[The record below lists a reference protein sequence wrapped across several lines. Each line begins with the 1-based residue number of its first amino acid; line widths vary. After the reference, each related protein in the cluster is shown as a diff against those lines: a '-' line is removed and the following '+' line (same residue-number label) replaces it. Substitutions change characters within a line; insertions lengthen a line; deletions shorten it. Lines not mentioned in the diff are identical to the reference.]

1 MKFPNPFADGK
12 IFGHE
17 PTLFIAAITSLLSVA
32 GTFGWHLLSAD
43 QAAVWVL
50 AINAIAGIV
59 NALLVRPVSPVA
71 FTYAIPIFVSLGAAY
86 GFEIPE
92 DTIFM
97 INAAVVP
104 VLALMTR
111 GQVTPK
117 DTALSSSTIAAG
129 APDVQTVP
137 EG

>member
-1 MKFPNPFADGK
+1 MRFPNPFADGK

-17 PTLFIAAITSLLSVA
+17 PTLFIAAITSLIMVA
-32 GTFGWHLLSAD
+32 GTLGFSLLSAD

-50 AINAIAGIV
+50 LINAVAAAV
-59 NALLVRPVSPVA
+59 NAATVRPISPVA
-71 FTYAIPIFVSLGAAY
+71 FTYAIGVLIALGAQY

-97 INAAVVP
+97 INAAVIP
-104 VLALMTR
+104 ILALLSR

-117 DTALSSSTIAAG
+117 ETAVSSTTTAG
-129 APDVQTVP
+129 AAPDVQTVP